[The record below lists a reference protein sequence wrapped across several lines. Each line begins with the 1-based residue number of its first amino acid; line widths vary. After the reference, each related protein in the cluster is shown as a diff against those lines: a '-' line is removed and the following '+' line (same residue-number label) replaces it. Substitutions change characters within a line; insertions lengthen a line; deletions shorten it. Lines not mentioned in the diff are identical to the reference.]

1 MARIELAAGGYSLRS
16 LLDNQDAVAIAIFQA
31 PGSNAL
37 QLSSTVRATMREL
50 GARFPQGVESRIVY
64 DPTINVRD
72 GIREVIKT
80 LLEAV
85 LLVVVVVVLF
95 LQTWR
100 ASIIPLVAVPI
111 SIVGTFAILLGFG
124 FSMALAAGSSA
135 ADPELL
141 PPEQAFRFSA
151 RALNDR
157 TLEAR
162 FAVADGYYLYRE
174 KLKFAIEPAIVGLG
188 VPQLPP
194 GKFKE
199 DQFFG
204 KVETYR
210 GEVVVK
216 LPLPE
221 SAAGKAVALV
231 ADSQGCADLGVCYP
245 VNRQQVTLVL
255 PAERLAP
262 SPVPS
267 RCG

>member
-1 MARIELAAGGYSLRS
+1 VARA
-16 LLDNQDAVAIAIFQA
+16 
-31 PGSNAL
+31 
-37 QLSSTVRATMREL
+37 
-50 GARFPQGVESRIVY
+50 
-64 DPTINVRD
+64 
-72 GIREVIKT
+72 
-80 LLEAV
+80 
-85 LLVVVVVVLF
+85 
-95 LQTWR
+95 
-100 ASIIPLVAVPI
+100 
-111 SIVGTFAILLGFG
+111 LLGFG
-124 FSMALAAGSSA
+124 FSMVLAAGSSA

-174 KLKFAIEPAIVGLG
+174 KLKFAVEPEIAGLA

-210 GEVVVK
+210 GDLVVK
-216 LPLPE
+216 LPLPTP
-221 SAAGKAVALV
+221 AGGQSFVLT

-245 VNRQQVTLVL
+245 VNRQKVTLVL
-255 PAERLAP
+255 PAPGKGPGAVVEAHPRKK
-262 SPVPS
+262 SWFN
-267 RCG
+267 